1 MLVFGRRSR
10 ERVSSGTFSC
20 INNNDQTQSRI
31 MVNPNRFYTY
41 AYLRVDRTPYYIGK
55 GEGNRAYYKYKNE
68 IKPPKDKSRII
79 FLKQNLLEEDA
90 FKHEIY
96 MISVFGR
103 KDLGTGILRNRT
115 NGGEGGSGIIRS
127 EEVRKSISESR
138 KGQKWWNDENG
149 NHLYSIECP
158 GKGWISGMSE
168 ESKRKN
174 SEAKKGKNNP
184 MYGKSPSKETRQKQ
198 RQAKQGKYDGI
209 NHPSYGKKYW
219 NDGKGNIIRS
229 VECPG
234 DGWIPGMSED
244 FRQKQS
250 QIKKG
255 MKWWN
260 DGKGSTKQSVE
271 CPGKGWFP
279 GRGKL
284 KQKL

>member
-1 MLVFGRRSR
+1 MEEVL
-10 ERVSSGTFSC
+10 SGTFSC
-20 INNNDQTQSRI
+20 INNIATYRVE

-55 GEGNRAYYKYKNE
+55 GEGNRAYYKKKNE
-68 IKPPKDKSRII
+68 IKPPRDKSRII
-79 FLKQNLLEEDA
+79 FLKQNLLEEEA

-96 MISVFGR
+96 MIAVFGR

-115 NGGEGGSGIIRS
+115 NGGEGSSGLVRS

-138 KGQKWWNDENG
+138 KGQKWWNDGNG
-149 NHLYSIECP
+149 NHITSLEYP
-158 GKGWISGMSE
+158 GKGWMPGMSE

-174 SEAKKGKNNP
+174 SEAKKGKNHP
-184 MYGKSPSKETRQKQ
+184 FYGQKW
-198 RQAKQGKYDGI
+198 
-209 NHPSYGKKYW
+209 W
-219 NDGKGNIIRS
+219 NDGNGNHIVS
-229 VECPG
+229 LECPG
-234 DGWIPGMSED
+234 KGWFPGMSED

-260 DGKGSTKQSVE
+260 DGKGNTKQSVE
-271 CPGKGWFP
+271 CPGKEWNP

-284 KQKL
+284 KQKS